1 MKHIPYFEA
10 MEQLPAHVAAKI
22 VLDLSGCWLWTGGDS
37 GKGRGGG
44 YGRTSYLGCTT
55 AVHLL
60 VWRLTGQRQLRHGEQ
75 LDHNCVVRRCCNP
88 AHLQPRTQSVNMQ
101 LAYKRRK
108 HVAKAPVICIAA

>member
-1 MKHIPYFEA
+1 MKHIPYFKA
-10 MEQLPAHVAAKI
+10 METLPAHVSTKI
-22 VLDLSGCWLWTGGDS
+22 IEDICGCWIWTGADS

-60 VWRLTGQRQLRHGEQ
+60 VWRLTGQRTLRAGEQ
-75 LDHNCVVRRCCNP
+75 LDHTCVNRRCCNP
-88 AHLQPRTQSVNMQ
+88 AHLEPRTQSMNMK

-108 HVAKAPVICIAA
+108 QSAFAPAFAIV